1 MHIAQKNKKEVLHML
16 KTTQREIKKIPAID
30 ITMWREEKLAELP
43 RLEEIAYSIGVYGC
57 NGKLFRGT
65 DGEFYKI
72 TSRSTN
78 LFRF

>member
-1 MHIAQKNKKEVLHML
+1 ML
-16 KTTQREIKKIPAID
+16 KTTQKEIKKFPAID
-30 ITMWREEKLAELP
+30 ITTWDEEKLAALP
-43 RLEEIAYSIGVYGC
+43 RLEEIAYSIGIYGC
-57 NGKLFRGT
+57 NAKLFRGT

>member
-1 MHIAQKNKKEVLHML
+1 ML
-16 KTTQREIKKIPAID
+16 KVTQKEIKEFPAID
-30 ITMWREEKLAELP
+30 ITTWSDEKLAALP

-57 NGKLFRGT
+57 NGKLFHGT
-65 DGEFYKI
+65 DGKFYKI

>member
-1 MHIAQKNKKEVLHML
+1 ML
-16 KTTQREIKKIPAID
+16 KTTLKEIKKFPAID
-30 ITMWREEKLAELP
+30 ITTWREEKLVELP

-57 NGKLFRGT
+57 NAKLFRGT
-65 DGEFYKI
+65 DGNFYKI

>member
-1 MHIAQKNKKEVLHML
+1 MLKVAQK
-16 KTTQREIKKIPAID
+16 EIKNFPAID
-30 ITMWREEKLAELP
+30 ITTWDEEKLVALP
-43 RLEEIAYSIGVYGC
+43 RLEEIAYSIGIYGC

>member
-1 MHIAQKNKKEVLHML
+1 MHIAQKNKKEALHML
-16 KTTQREIKKIPAID
+16 KTTQKEIKKFPATD

-57 NGKLFRGT
+57 NAKLFRGT

-72 TSRSTN
+72 TSRSSN
-78 LFRF
+78 IFKF

>member
-1 MHIAQKNKKEVLHML
+1 ML
-16 KTTQREIKKIPAID
+16 KVTQKQIKEFPAID
-30 ITMWREEKLAELP
+30 ITAWREEKLGALP
-43 RLEEIAYSIGVYGC
+43 RLEEIAYSIGIYGC
-57 NGKLFRGT
+57 NAKLFRGT

>member
-1 MHIAQKNKKEVLHML
+1 ML
-16 KTTQREIKKIPAID
+16 KTTLKEIKKFPAID
-30 ITMWREEKLAELP
+30 ITTWREEKLVELP

-65 DGEFYKI
+65 DGELYKI
-72 TSRSTN
+72 VGRTTN

>member
-1 MHIAQKNKKEVLHML
+1 ML
-16 KTTQREIKKIPAID
+16 KTTQKEIKKFPAVD
-30 ITMWREEKLAELP
+30 ITTWRDEKMQELP

-57 NGKLFRGT
+57 NGKLFHGT
-65 DGEFYKI
+65 DGKFYKI

>member
-1 MHIAQKNKKEVLHML
+1 ML
-16 KTTQREIKKIPAID
+16 KTTQKETKKFPAID
-30 ITMWREEKLAELP
+30 ITAWREEKTQELP
-43 RLEEIAYSIGVYGC
+43 HLEEIAYSIGVYGC

-72 TSRSTN
+72 VGRTIN

>member
-1 MHIAQKNKKEVLHML
+1 ML
-16 KTTQREIKKIPAID
+16 KTTQKEIKKFPAID
-30 ITMWREEKLAELP
+30 ITTWREEELASLP
-43 RLEEIAYSIGVYGC
+43 RLEEIAYSIGAYGC

-65 DGEFYKI
+65 DGELYKI